1 MIDLD
6 TLCTSFNVKST
17 CNGNVIILEYI
28 KSDFGKLYDDLY
40 FVKQ

>member
-6 TLCTSFNVKST
+6 TLFTSFNDKST

-28 KSDFGKLYDDLY
+28 ESDFGKINDDLY